1 MKNRTRIA
9 ALSLCIGLAAD
20 VAVTFVLAK
29 TEAVAQV
36 TPGADQL
43 KKLAAE
49 GYEADPEVLN
59 AIATGGTPMGR

>member
-1 MKNRTRIA
+1 MKNRARIA
-9 ALSLCIGLAAD
+9 ALSLCIGLAAA
-20 VAVTFVLAK
+20 AVTLVLAR

-36 TPGADQL
+36 APGADQL